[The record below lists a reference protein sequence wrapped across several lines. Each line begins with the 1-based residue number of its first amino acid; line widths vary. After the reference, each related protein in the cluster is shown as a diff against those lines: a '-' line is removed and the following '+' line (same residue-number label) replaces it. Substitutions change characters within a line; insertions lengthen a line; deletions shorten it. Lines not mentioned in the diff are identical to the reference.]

1 MALEMMIMQS
11 PNEQQRFEF
20 AKNLIIEAGD
30 LAMQYFGNVT
40 ELSIM
45 SKGARDMVSDAD
57 FAVEK
62 LIKERLLAELSRRC
76 LSRARKQGT

>member
-20 AKNLIIEAGD
+20 AKNLIIDAGD
-30 LAMQYFGNVT
+30 LAMQYFGNLT

-45 SKGARDMVSDAD
+45 TSALPVAT
-57 FAVEK
+57 
-62 LIKERLLAELSRRC
+62 RRYP
-76 LSRARKQGT
+76 